1 MPVPNS
7 SSPSERRISST
18 NDPSRKRSRITT
30 GLEHAVAIHF
40 GVLTVFTA
48 WAFGGQAPWVRSAM
62 VGWGTGGFLLFIIA
76 LATRARRQN
85 TSPLRFVWPLWPL
98 FLFDIFV
105 GASCFNPSF
114 RQMLREGEHYW
125 ALMTP
130 PHDWLPSSARPH
142 LTVRELW
149 QFNTIV
155 VSAFN
160 LYLVLDNRRIL
171 RSLLFVFATNGVA
184 LAIFGSFQKLVGTKG
199 LWFGLVKSPNDHFF
213 STFIYHNHWGAFTLL
228 NAAVCLGLLFHFVRR
243 GGHRDVWHSP
253 VMAGAVATLL
263 LAASVPLSSSRSCSV
278 LIFLFLLGALVHFL
292 ARLIR
297 RRRDMN
303 ESPLL
308 PVAGIILAALVATAA
323 VIYIGRGVI
332 EQRLQLTSQQVAQIK
347 TESALN
353 SRLLLYRDTWRMA
366 AMKPWFGWGLETY
379 ADVFRIYNS
388 APTPVHGWRP
398 FYAEAHNDWLQSL
411 AETGFVGTS
420 LLVLL
425 GLMPILSVPW
435 RRVESVLPR
444 YLLAGCGLLLLY
456 AWVEFPFAN
465 PSVMI
470 AFWACL
476 YIGTRYALLDA
487 RSAEED
493 NR

>member
-1 MPVPNS
+1 
-7 SSPSERRISST
+7 
-18 NDPSRKRSRITT
+18 
-30 GLEHAVAIHF
+30 
-40 GVLTVFTA
+40 
-48 WAFGGQAPWVRSAM
+48 
-62 VGWGTGGFLLFIIA
+62 
-76 LATRARRQN
+76 
-85 TSPLRFVWPLWPL
+85 
-98 FLFDIFV
+98 
-105 GASCFNPSF
+105 
-114 RQMLREGEHYW
+114 
-125 ALMTP
+125 
-130 PHDWLPSSARPH
+130 
-142 LTVRELW
+142 
-149 QFNTIV
+149 
-155 VSAFN
+155 
-160 LYLVLDNRRIL
+160 
-171 RSLLFVFATNGVA
+171 
-184 LAIFGSFQKLVGTKG
+184 
-199 LWFGLVKSPNDHFF
+199 
-213 STFIYHNHWGAFTLL
+213 
-228 NAAVCLGLLFHFVRR
+228 
-243 GGHRDVWHSP
+243 
-253 VMAGAVATLL
+253 MAGAVATLL

-323 VIYIGRGVI
+323 VIYLGRGVI
-332 EQRLQLTSQQVAQIK
+332 QQRLQLTSQQVAQIK
-347 TESALN
+347 TENALN
-353 SRLLLYRDTWRMA
+353 SRLALYRDTWRMA
-366 AMKPWFGWGLETY
+366 TVKPWFGWGLETY

-398 FYAEAHNDWLQSL
+398 FYAEAHSDWLQSL

-435 RRVESVLPR
+435 RHVESVLPR

-470 AFWACL
+470 AFWGCL
-476 YIGTRYALLDA
+476 YLGTRYALLDA
-487 RSAEED
+487 RSAEEA